1 MCYDCQKA
9 EMQGEIK
16 DPEMK
21 KMFDIPEEFY
31 ENNAFL
37 RDIKI
42 KYLKWGE
49 LTENQINEKVN
60 TKYMSIDEII
70 SLLIEVRVDLT
81 ILKKTVDSKDIKE
94 QLKWAINGIDIVGC
108 ELAQNIAKKLKEK

>member
-1 MCYDCQKA
+1 MAKFKQKCFRCKKNYVMVTNRTKWVMCYDCQKA

-21 KMFDIPEEFY
+21 KMFDIPEELY
-31 ENNAFL
+31 KENAFL

-49 LTENQINEKVN
+49 LTENQINAFKKV
-60 TKYMSIDEII
+60 TE
-70 SLLIEVRVDLT
+70 E
-81 ILKKTVDSKDIKE
+81 LKK
-94 QLKWAINGIDIVGC
+94 
-108 ELAQNIAKKLKEK
+108 AKK